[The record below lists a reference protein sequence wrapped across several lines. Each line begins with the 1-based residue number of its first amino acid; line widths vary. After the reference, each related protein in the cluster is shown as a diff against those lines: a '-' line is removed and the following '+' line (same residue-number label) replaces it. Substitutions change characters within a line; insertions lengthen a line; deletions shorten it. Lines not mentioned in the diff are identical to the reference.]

1 MNDSTKNL
9 LAALRRVHWPDG
21 VLGPVSEAIQQW
33 REDGCPDA
41 PSDERADWMQ
51 TSMCAVD
58 FFNIM
63 GISALMCGGPSTA
76 RELFDDALMAASS
89 DLVHTAGPTHLLD
102 CLLQHTARA
111 VAVEAFVVGAGPVR
125 DNIPRA
131 AHSTLDSYVRTFAA
145 LIDPGEAQ

>member
-1 MNDSTKNL
+1 MNDSTRSL

-21 VLGPVSEAIQQW
+21 VLSPVSQAIEDW
-33 REDGCPDA
+33 RKDGFPDA
-41 PSDERADWMQ
+41 PNDERSDWVQ

-63 GISALMCGGPSTA
+63 GLSALMCGSPSEA
-76 RELFDDALMAASS
+76 REAFDAALMQASS

-125 DNIPRA
+125 EIIPKA
-131 AHSTLDSYVRTFAA
+131 AHSALDSYVRTFAG